1 MGNTVNSNKLPE
13 KYSEFVS
20 FVEKEYECS
29 GMCSPSLFYLTQSV
43 ELGPPDKGCLA
54 PFMDDVT
61 SLIGNLG
68 NALLASGLIFVLMI
82 FFIFPL
88 CCFQDDRKGRYK
100 EGGNGIEMGERDSAN
115 IDEAYEN
122 VP

>member
-1 MGNTVNSNKLPE
+1 
-13 KYSEFVS
+13 
-20 FVEKEYECS
+20 
-29 GMCSPSLFYLTQSV
+29 
-43 ELGPPDKGCLA
+43 
-54 PFMDDVT
+54 MDDVT

-88 CCFQDDRKGRYK
+88 CCFKEDRKGKYK
-100 EGGNGIEMGERDSAN
+100 EGGKEVEMGERDSAN